1 MSLQLI
7 LGGSGAGKSHYLFQK
22 IIEESG
28 KHPEKNYLVIVPEQF
43 TMQTQKELV
52 MRHPDGGILNI
63 DVLSFER
70 LAFRVFEEVGV
81 STKNMLEEIGKSF
94 VLQKIALE
102 KQKELPFLGK
112 NLAKPGYIYEMK
124 SLISELKQY
133 DIGLDDLDQMIERA
147 EKRPQL
153 KGKLKDVRTVS
164 QAFEEYVEDKYMTA
178 EDVLGVLCDLA
189 GQSMLLKNSV
199 LAFDGFTGFTPVQS
213 KLVRE
218 LLTLSEQIYV
228 TITIDARE
236 DVFGKPK
243 EQELFAMSKK
253 MIGSLCKM
261 AAEER
266 VELLPEIRVESGE
279 NSRFGKTPAL
289 AFLEQNLFRY
299 RLKAFV
305 DNQQEIKILAAKNP
319 LREVQTAST
328 AIRKLIRED
337 GYRYR
342 DIAIIT
348 GDLSL
353 YGNYVRQVFGVSE
366 IPYFID
372 EKRHVLNNPYVEFLR
387 GLMAIEA
394 ENYSYNSV
402 FRYLRSGMSD
412 ISSEKTD
419 RLENYVL
426 ALGIRGFKKW
436 NQKWIRHYEGQKP
449 EEAEELDQIRQEVME
464 ELLPFHEAVRGIRD
478 SGQVAA
484 EPRIAGES
492 AAKAGI
498 EIALDDLIKTSNA
511 AEENQMK
518 ISETFEED
526 PSTMTGASGRS
537 RTKKFT
543 VRQLTKA
550 LYELGCA
557 RKVQE
562 KLKEKENYFT
572 DMKRPDLVREYAQI
586 YGKIMSFLD
595 KLVDVLGDEI
605 VTFSDYQTIV
615 EAGFMETK
623 VGIIPPSTDQV
634 LVGDM
639 ERTRLK
645 DIKVL
650 FFLGINE
657 GLIPKSASSGGILS
671 EADREYLEAEKF
683 ELKPSPRETMYI
695 QKFYLYL
702 NLTKPSQRLYLSFS
716 GANSEGE
723 VTGPAYLI
731 GSVRKLF
738 PNLKVEEEPETLV
751 WQVET
756 PESGMEFLIDGLR
769 KNAEAEVSPEWK
781 ELYRWYASHE
791 EYAGR
796 LYTLVKAA
804 FKTSPEDRIGRAVAR
819 ALYGNVLEN
828 SATRLERFAACA
840 FAHFL
845 QYGLKL
851 RERQQYEFTGMDMGN
866 LVHTALESFS
876 RKVAERDYDWHTME
890 EDVRE
895 SLIWE
900 CVEEVIHDYGNTI
913 LHSSARNE
921 YMIARVQRIM
931 SRTVWALQEQIRR
944 SDFVPEKFEVSFR
957 VEEDLKSIDVDL
969 SEDEKMRIR
978 GRIDRL
984 DTYDDGEKVY
994 VKVIDY
1000 KSGSTSFDLV
1010 AIHYGLQLQLVLYM
1024 NAAMDLMKR
1033 RGREPEPAGIF
1044 YYNVKDPVE
1053 SWKENETEEELRERI
1068 LKDLKLN
1075 GLVKSDRKV
1084 IGHLD
1089 NSLKAVNENGEPI
1102 EDAAPGESSVIPV
1115 KFNKNGA
1122 MAATSSVASEEQ
1134 FAALSG
1140 YVTDKIKEIGREIL
1154 DGNVAVNPYERKGR
1168 TSCDYCPYKGIC
1180 GFDGR
1185 IPGYEYRYLDAMKK
1199 DEVWLQMQKP

>member
-28 KHPEKNYLVIVPEQF
+28 KHPEKSYLVIVPEQF

-70 LAFRVFEEVGV
+70 LAWRVFEEVGV
-81 STKNMLEEIGKSF
+81 NTKSMLEEIGKSF

-133 DIGLDDLDQMIERA
+133 DIGTEDLDRMIEGA
-147 EKRPQL
+147 GKRPQL

-189 GQSMLLKNSV
+189 GQSKLLKNSV

-213 KLVRE
+213 KLMRE
-218 LLTLSEQIYV
+218 LLILCEQIYV
-228 TITIDARE
+228 TITIDAKE
-236 DVFGKPK
+236 DVFDKPK

-253 MIGSLCKM
+253 MVGSLCKM

-266 VELLPEIRVESGE
+266 VEILPEIRIESGG
-279 NSRFGKTPAL
+279 NSRFGQTPAL

-299 RLKAFV
+299 GSKTYT
-305 DNQQEIKILAAKNP
+305 DHQQDIRIRAAKNP
-319 LREVQTAST
+319 FREVQMTAT
-328 AIRKLIRED
+328 AIRRLIRED

-353 YGNYVRQVFGVSE
+353 YGNYVRQIFGVSD

-372 EKRHVLNNPYVEFLR
+372 EKRYVMNNPYVEFLR

-412 ISSEKTD
+412 ISPEKTD
-419 RLENYVL
+419 RLENYIL

-436 NQKWIRHYEGQKP
+436 NEKWIRHYEGLKP
-449 EEAEELDQIRQEVME
+449 EEAEELDQIRQEVMA
-464 ELLPFHEAVRGIRD
+464 ELLPFHEAVRGI
-478 SGQVAA
+478 S
-484 EPRIAGES
+484 PSGES
-492 AAKAGI
+492 RKVR
-498 EIALDDLIKTSNA
+498 
-511 AEENQMK
+511 
-518 ISETFEED
+518 
-526 PSTMTGASGRS
+526 P
-537 RTKKFT
+537 T

-550 LYELGCA
+550 LFEAGCA
-557 RKVQE
+557 RNVQA
-562 KLKEKENYFT
+562 KLKEKENYFAE
-572 DMKRPDLVREYAQI
+572 MKRPDLVREYAQI

-595 KLVDVLGDEI
+595 KLVDVLGDET
-605 VTFSDYQTIV
+605 VSFSDYQTII

-657 GLIPKSASSGGILS
+657 GLIPKSAPTGGILS

-731 GSVRKLF
+731 GNVRKLF
-738 PNLKVEEEPETLV
+738 PNLQVEEEQETLAD
-751 WQVET
+751 QVET
-756 PESGMEFLIDGLR
+756 PESGMEFLIEGLR
-769 KNAEAEVSPEWK
+769 KNAKSEVSPEWK

-791 EYAGR
+791 KYADR

-804 FKTSPEDRIGRAVAR
+804 CQTCPEDRIGRSVAR

-851 RERQQYEFTGMDMGN
+851 KERQQYEFTGMDMGN
-866 LVHTALESFS
+866 LVHTALENFS
-876 RKVAERDYDWHTME
+876 KKVAESQYDWHTME
-890 EDVRE
+890 DEMRE
-895 SLIWE
+895 SLIQE

-957 VEEDLKSIDVDL
+957 VEEDLKSINVDL
-969 SEDEKMRIR
+969 SEDEKMKIR

-1010 AIHYGLQLQLVLYM
+1010 AVYYGLQLQLVLYM
-1024 NAAMDLMKR
+1024 NAAIDLMKR
-1033 RGREPEPAGIF
+1033 RGKEAEPAGIF

-1053 SWKENETEEELRERI
+1053 NWKENETEEELRERI

-1075 GLVKSDRKV
+1075 GLVKQDPKV
-1084 IGHLD
+1084 IGYLD
-1089 NSLKAVNENGEPI
+1089 NGLKAVDEKGKPVES
-1102 EDAAPGESSVIPV
+1102 AVPGESSVIPV

-1122 MAATSSVASEEQ
+1122 MAAGSSVASKEQ
-1134 FAALSG
+1134 FETLSG

-1168 TSCDYCPYKGIC
+1168 SSCDYCPYKGIC

-1185 IPGYEYRYLDAMKK
+1185 IPGYEYRYLDSMKK
-1199 DEVWLQMQKP
+1199 DEIWQRMQRNDSGAEKNENIESFESRNSNKETDDLRKRNQTGKEGDIHGNEMDR